1 MKIGVLFLGVLKD
14 LVGRSGETVDLPEG
28 ARVRDVLFYY
38 AREAPRSWLP
48 YPYDPL

>member
-28 ARVRDVLFYY
+28 AVMG
-38 AREAPRSWLP
+38 AAPGF
-48 YPYDPL
+48 